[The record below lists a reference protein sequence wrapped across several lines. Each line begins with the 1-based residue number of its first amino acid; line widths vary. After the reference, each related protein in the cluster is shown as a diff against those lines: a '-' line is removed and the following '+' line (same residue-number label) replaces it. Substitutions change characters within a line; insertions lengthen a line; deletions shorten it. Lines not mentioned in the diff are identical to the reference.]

1 MKEKSE
7 IKPYYIKS
15 SAYASV
21 GQRSPMI
28 AMMLPSAK
36 ERLFQQEKQRKKRQ
50 ISLAFRVDLTENE
63 VGNWMSHNN
72 KNRAKSTVSDI
83 L

>member
-1 MKEKSE
+1 MEKRSRVPKYKYKHFIMKEKSE

-28 AMMLPSAK
+28 AMVLPSAK
-36 ERLFQQEKQRKKRQ
+36 ERLFQ
-50 ISLAFRVDLTENE
+50 
-63 VGNWMSHNN
+63 
-72 KNRAKSTVSDI
+72 
-83 L
+83 